1 MAGLSGGW
9 FAAGAFA
16 LGSLATRLLRRTR
29 PSADAPGPESPD
41 AAQSRARRRES
52 GSVSDLRDSALL
64 GWVAEQAARDTA
76 VLRTL
81 LADFRDALG
90 ADEAVFWRWS
100 EERDALAPEIWS
112 TDDAP
117 RPAYFDPAEWAGLVQ
132 WSAQEHVVQLDANEP
147 CRFAAAPLTSDKGFL
162 GVLSVSA
169 ERGLGAGREAARS
182 WLPRYAAQLY
192 RTVHL
197 CESRRFFGR
206 RDRQRG
212 ALLAGVRAVQLAS
225 GTASQLGRAICDTA
239 LSATSGNG
247 AALVRWDSAG
257 GGGVQYTTQPLR
269 RRVPFDV
276 ADGSL
281 VEQACRVG
289 VLIARELSGD
299 PAESP
304 VFFARDGVPERGSV
318 AVLPIVRGERTL
330 GAIVVWSDAPAISTD
345 ELEHVR
351 TLGELSVGA
360 LEVTWSLEA
369 IELKSKTDPLTGLG
383 NRRYL
388 EERLAQALAE
398 TDRFG
403 QPTALILVDIDHFKR
418 VNDTWGHEAGDHVL
432 KKVARLLADGVR
444 EVDTCVRF
452 GGEEIALLLPQTSV
466 AGAADV
472 ADRLR
477 RTLAARPLY
486 YQSQE
491 IPVTASFGV
500 CAYPEAAATHEALLT
515 EADRALYEAKHAGR
529 NCVRSAPIR
538 SRNAKA

>member
-16 LGSLATRLLRRTR
+16 LGALATRLLRRAR
-29 PSADAPGPESPD
+29 PTPTPPEPTESE
-41 AAQSRARRRES
+41 AGVSRMRRRDS
-52 GSVSDLRDSALL
+52 GSVSDLRDSALK
-64 GWVAEQAARDTA
+64 GWLAEQAARDAA
-76 VLRTL
+76 VLRSL
-81 LADFRDALG
+81 LVDFRDALG

-100 EERDALAPEIWS
+100 EERDALSPDLWS
-112 TDDAP
+112 TDDAD
-117 RPAYFDPAEWAGLVQ
+117 RPAYFRTADWAGLVQ
-132 WSAQEHVVQLDANEP
+132 WSAEERVVQLDANDP

-162 GVLSVSA
+162 GVLSVSSD
-169 ERGLGAGREAARS
+169 RGLAAGTEAVRS

-192 RTVHL
+192 RTVYL

-212 ALLAGVRAVQLAS
+212 AVLAGVRAVQLAS
-225 GTASQLGRAICDTA
+225 GTATQLGRAICDTA
-239 LSATSGNG
+239 LTATSGSA
-247 AALVRWDSAG
+247 AALVRWDTAG
-257 GGGVQYTTQPLR
+257 RGVVQFTTQPLR
-269 RRVPFDV
+269 HRVPFDV
-276 ADGSL
+276 AEGSL

-289 VLIARELSGD
+289 VLIARELGGD
-299 PAESP
+299 PTEAP
-304 VFFARDGVPERGSV
+304 VFFERDGLPEHGSV
-318 AVLPIVRGERTL
+318 AVLPIIRNEKAL
-330 GAIVVWSDAPAISTD
+330 GAIVVWSEAAAISPD

-369 IELKSKTDPLTGLG
+369 IEIKSKTDPLTGLG

-432 KKVARLLADGVR
+432 KKVARLLSDGVR

-466 AGAADV
+466 TGAFDV

-486 YQSQE
+486 FQSQE
-491 IPVTASFGV
+491 IAVTASFGV